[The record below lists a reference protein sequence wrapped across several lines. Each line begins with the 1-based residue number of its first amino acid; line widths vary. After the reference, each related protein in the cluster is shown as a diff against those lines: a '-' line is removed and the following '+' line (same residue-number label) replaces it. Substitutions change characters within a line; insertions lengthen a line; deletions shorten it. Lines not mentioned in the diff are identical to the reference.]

1 MLFTV
6 VVLYPTTTFT
16 NTYSTL
22 QSATAYARRV
32 MSASDDAIEV
42 LILRTNNGTS
52 KVAKRY
58 HRGNV

>member
-6 VVLYPTTTFT
+6 VVLTPTTTFA
-16 NTYSTL
+16 NTHSTL
-22 QSATAYARRV
+22 QSAVAYARRT
-32 MSASDDAIEV
+32 MSASGDAIEV
-42 LILRTNNGTS
+42 LILRTNNGVA

>member
-16 NTYSTL
+16 HTYSTL

-42 LILRTNNGTS
+42 LILRINNGTS